1 MLESG
6 KVFLLG
12 AMLYVSPGLFFVVGE
27 RWFPEFKNR
36 NEWEERVRI
45 MRARFWKAFGLVSVS
60 VIVVSTL
67 LVLNYCGY
75 AVVKDGHW
83 TRVAAVVI
91 ALSSTLGRGGW
102 AIETWKNKS
111 IPERIDRGMYTISQ
125 LGATV
130 LLLFALSL

>member
-6 KVFLLG
+6 KVVLLG
-12 AMLYVSPGLFFVVGE
+12 VLVYVSPRLFYVVGE
-27 RWFPEFKNR
+27 RWFPELANR
-36 NEWEERVRI
+36 NEWIERVRV
-45 MRARFWKAFGLVSVS
+45 MRVRFWKALGLVSV
-60 VIVVSTL
+60 VVVSTL
-67 LVLNYCGY
+67 LVIHYSGY
-75 AVVKDGHW
+75 RYPVVKDGHW
-83 TRVAAVVI
+83 IRIAAVVI

>member
-12 AMLYVSPGLFFVVGE
+12 VLVYVSPRLFFVVGE
-27 RWFPEFKNR
+27 RWFPELANR
-36 NEWEERVRI
+36 NEWIERVRV
-45 MRARFWKAFGLVSVS
+45 MRARFWKALGLVSV
-60 VIVVSTL
+60 VVVSTL
-67 LVLNYCGY
+67 LALHYSGY
-75 AVVKDGHW
+75 PVVKDGHW
-83 TRVAAVVI
+83 IRISAVVI

>member
-1 MLESG
+1 MLEAV

-12 AMLYVSPGLFFVVGE
+12 VLVYLSPRFFFLLGG
-27 RWFPEFKNR
+27 RWFSELKTR
-36 NEWEERVRI
+36 NEWEERVRV
-45 MRARFWKAFGLVSVS
+45 MRARFWKALGLVL
-60 VIVVSTL
+60 VVVAATL
-67 LVLNYCGY
+67 FALNYCGY
-75 AVVKDGHW
+75 AVAKDGHW
-83 TRVAAVVI
+83 ARVAAVVI

>member
-12 AMLYVSPGLFFVVGE
+12 ILVYVSPRLFFVVGE
-27 RWFPEFKNR
+27 RWFPELANR
-36 NEWEERVRI
+36 NEWEERVWV
-45 MRARFWKAFGLVSVS
+45 MRARFWKALGLVSV
-60 VIVVSTL
+60 VVMSTL
-67 LVLNYCGY
+67 LVLHYCEY
-75 AVVKDGHW
+75 SVLKKGHW

>member
-1 MLESG
+1 MLEAG

-12 AMLYVSPGLFFVVGE
+12 VLVYLSPRHFFLLGG
-27 RWFPEFKNR
+27 RWFSELKTR
-36 NEWEERVRI
+36 NEWEERVRV
-45 MRARFWKAFGLVSVS
+45 MRARFWKALGLVL
-60 VIVVSTL
+60 VVVAATL
-67 LVLNYCGY
+67 FALNYCGY
-75 AVVKDGHW
+75 AVAKDGYW
-83 TRVAAVVI
+83 ARVAAVVI

-130 LLLFALSL
+130 LLLLALSL